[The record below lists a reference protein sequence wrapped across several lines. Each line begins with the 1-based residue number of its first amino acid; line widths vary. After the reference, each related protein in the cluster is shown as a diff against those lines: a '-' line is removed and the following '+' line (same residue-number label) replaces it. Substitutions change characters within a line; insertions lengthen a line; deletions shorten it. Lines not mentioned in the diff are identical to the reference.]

1 MSEVNKNISV
11 NDGLL
16 KLAKKPMK
24 MDEFSSIERY
34 FNALHDSFLIDF
46 VNVGWYYD
54 KNLYDFY
61 FILEDTTTKWSKKII
76 MKKTMVDLIIK
87 YRVIE
92 FLIIKHYTNHD
103 LILVEND

>member
-11 NDGLL
+11 NDVLL

-61 FILEDTTTKWSKKII
+61 FILAQFAI
-76 MKKTMVDLIIK
+76 
-87 YRVIE
+87 
-92 FLIIKHYTNHD
+92 
-103 LILVEND
+103 LILHCCCFSIVS